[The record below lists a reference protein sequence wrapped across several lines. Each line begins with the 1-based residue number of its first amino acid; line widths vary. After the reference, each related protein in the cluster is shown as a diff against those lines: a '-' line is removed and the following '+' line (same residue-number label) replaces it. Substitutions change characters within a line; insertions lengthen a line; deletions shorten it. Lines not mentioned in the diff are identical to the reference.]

1 MKYYIILFLSYSLSI
16 IFLLSTAYIPLYEY
30 MVGGLSMKTMD
41 VIQTHERIIQT
52 PHTDDF
58 HQIALAEATLF
69 AVKEDCPLYLFTL
82 GTLSRM
88 WQKTIRYQHR
98 LLLVE
103 FYCNL

>member
-1 MKYYIILFLSYSLSI
+1 M

-30 MVGGLSMKTMD
+30 MLGGLSMKTMD
-41 VIQTHERIIQT
+41 VIQTHGRIIQT

-88 WQKTIRYQHR
+88 WQKTIRYQHQ

>member
-1 MKYYIILFLSYSLSI
+1 MKYIIILILGYTLSM
-16 IFLLSTAYIPLYEY
+16 IFCLSTAYIPLYEY

-41 VIQTHERIIQT
+41 VIQTHGRIIQT

-82 GTLSRM
+82 GTLSRT
-88 WQKTIRYQHR
+88 WQQKFRYQH
-98 LLLVE
+98 
-103 FYCNL
+103 